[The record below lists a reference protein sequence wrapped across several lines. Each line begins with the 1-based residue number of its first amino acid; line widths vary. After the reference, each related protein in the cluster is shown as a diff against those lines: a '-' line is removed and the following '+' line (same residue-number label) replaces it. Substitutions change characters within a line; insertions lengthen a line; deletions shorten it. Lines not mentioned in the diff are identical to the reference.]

1 VVEDEN
7 LITWEIPRPTYVRE
21 IEPGSCYWES
31 RRSNQDSQEF
41 DAAKMNRQLLED
53 RKITAQSYKKRAAEI
68 VLGKTA

>member
-1 VVEDEN
+1 VSVHEGG
-7 LITWEIPRPTYVRE
+7 IRWEIPRPTYVKE

-31 RRSNQDSQEF
+31 RSSNQHSLEY

-53 RKITAQSYKKRAAEI
+53 RKITAQSYKKRAAAI